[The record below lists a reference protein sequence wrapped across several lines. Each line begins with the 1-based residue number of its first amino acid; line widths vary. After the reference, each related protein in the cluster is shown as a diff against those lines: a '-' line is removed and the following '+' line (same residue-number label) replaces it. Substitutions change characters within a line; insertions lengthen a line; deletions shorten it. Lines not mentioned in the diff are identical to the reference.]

1 MNGSIL
7 KSKVLVRPFAVK
19 ESKTS
24 SGIIIPEISRPSQ
37 TGGTVILTGD
47 PDSQAKIGNKV
58 LFSPH
63 AFQQVVIEEEDLM
76 LVDHKDL
83 LFIY

>member
-7 KSKVLVRPFAVK
+7 KTKVLVRPFAVK
-19 ESKTS
+19 EKTS
-24 SGIIIPEISRPSQ
+24 GGIIIPEISRPSQ
-37 TGGTVILTGD
+37 CGGEVILTGD
-47 PDSQAKIGNKV
+47 IELQAKIGNKV

-63 AFQQVVIEEEDLM
+63 AFQQVIINEEELM

-83 LFIY
+83 LFIF